1 MKYLNS
7 FFTVANI
14 LMILLTLVIAS
25 SLLHFIYVL
34 NYKTYEKL
42 SELGTLGDTIGGLT
56 SPFINGIA
64 GILVYLSFREQKRAN
79 DEQYKTLEYER
90 KRSDL
95 LVSYDRIISLIKDLD
110 NDFKNVP
117 FKYWGL
123 KDGGLYPEWID
134 TWNLEAMDKFNSKD
148 KIYNEKQYE
157 LNRPFLMRLSN
168 NLTAFSFIVDL
179 ILKHTSENTEDNS
192 QRILVIK
199 ITNLIDYYKYKL
211 LEISKSLE
219 VETKEDLNNE
229 MKLIGLQLKKFEND
243 LMKLHEIESKHFF
256 SQVKKAAQG
265 FNPLGAWRKN

>member
-1 MKYLNS
+1 MIILALTVILSLSNFLYTLNNS
-7 FFTVANI
+7 N
-14 LMILLTLVIAS
+14 S
-25 SLLHFIYVL
+25 CSLS
-34 NYKTYEKL
+34 N
-42 SELGTLGDTIGGLT
+42 LGLLGDTIGGLT

-95 LVSYDRIISLIKDLD
+95 LVSYDRVISLIKDLD

-134 TWNLEAMDKFNSKD
+134 AWDLEALDKFNSKD
-148 KIYNEKQYE
+148 KIYHKKQHE

-179 ILKHTSENTEDNS
+179 ISKHISENTEDNS

-199 ITNLIDYYKYKL
+199 ITNLIDYYKHKL
-211 LEISKSLE
+211 LLISKSLE
-219 VETKEDLNNE
+219 EVNKEELNNE
-229 MKLIGLQLKKFEND
+229 IKLIGLQLKKFEND
-243 LMKLHEIESKHFF
+243 LMKLHEIESKHFL
-256 SQVKKAAQG
+256 SQVKKVTQG
-265 FNPLGAWRKN
+265 FNQSGEWRKN